1 MEFEIPFISFLF
13 IIMLIIVY
21 MSKEKINSIENKIF
35 KIMLLSSFIEILLD
49 FYVHMLCSLNTFET
63 ITSPS
68 YYNFIKLI
76 KKLLTNICSYD
87 TLILSVVTRIYK

>member
-63 ITSPS
+63 ITSPL
-68 YYNFIKLI
+68 YYK
-76 KKLLTNICSYD
+76 Y
-87 TLILSVVTRIYK
+87 TLRCK